1 SRMTN
6 VAIGGG
12 GWRLFSGLVLALAA
26 YGTTLQ
32 AQPLPRGQIV
42 DDVKCAGDPTQSYA
56 LYLPS
61 SYSPER
67 SWSLLVGF
75 HPAARGRAI
84 VETYRAAAE
93 QYGFV
98 VAGSNNS
105 RNGSWQVSG
114 AAAQAVAADLGQ
126 RFAID
131 EK

>member
-1 SRMTN
+1 MTN
-6 VAIGGG
+6 VAIDGGRL
-12 GWRLFSGLVLALAA
+12 RLFSGLVLALAA
-26 YGTTLQ
+26 YGTTLD
-32 AQPLPRGQIV
+32 AQTLPRGQIV

-84 VETYRAAAE
+84 VETYREAAE
-93 QYGFV
+93 QYGFIL
-98 VAGSNNS
+98 AASNNS

-114 AAAQAVAADLGQ
+114 ASVRAMFTD
-126 RFAID
+126 
-131 EK
+131 